1 MMGKVST
8 KYATHSILKLTQHV
22 EIKTRGATQHVK
34 INLTHTHTCLPE
46 YIVYIIFTTIYMN
59 QNFLY
64 EMS

>member
-34 INLTHTHTCLPE
+34 INLSHTHVLAG
-46 YIVYIIFTTIYMN
+46 IYCIYY
-59 QNFLY
+59 FHYHIY
-64 EMS
+64 ESKFFV